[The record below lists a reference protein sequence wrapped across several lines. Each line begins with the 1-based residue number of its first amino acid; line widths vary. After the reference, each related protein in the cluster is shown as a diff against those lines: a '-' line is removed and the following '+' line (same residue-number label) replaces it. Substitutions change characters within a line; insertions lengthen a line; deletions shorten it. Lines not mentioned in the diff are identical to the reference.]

1 MTNPLLT
8 IGIPTKDRYQYLK
21 RAIDSCLRQTV
32 PVQVIVADQDGLP
45 ETANVI
51 AGYHLNGQI
60 DHVRTKATTLW
71 SNWEAAARAC
81 DTPYF
86 AWLQDDDI
94 VAPAVKR
101 EDGSLIPGTGFAHRV
116 LAAFERFP
124 EALHL
129 QSRLYCGMVA
139 DDGGLDDVMAAPWA
153 QSFPWVSMPIIRQ
166 APLQWPGQ
174 VLVPT
179 AYLTSWAMSPAVAFR
194 CGEQFNHA
202 LTYMPPACGLMYERL
217 IVAAMGMQGPWI
229 ADPMVAG
236 YWIHHSGNESYKQHV
251 DQERQ
256 TKVMIDFLDE
266 LMDHTEWEEIFASWC
281 RVMNPMQILGFAQN
295 FECEA
300 SRYAEQIKHIML
312 QSLTGRVEG
321 CDPPNGKARGLARE
335 AMSQELTWRT
345 EDFDT
350 MRGAV

>member
-1 MTNPLLT
+1 MTPLLT

-32 PVQVIVADQDGLP
+32 PVQVIVADQGGLP
-45 ETANVI
+45 ETANAI
-51 AGYHLNGQI
+51 AGYKI
-60 DHVRTKATTLW
+60 DGVEHIRTKATTLW
-71 SNWEAAARAC
+71 ENWEAAARAC
-81 DTPYF
+81 DTPFF

-94 VAPAVKR
+94 VAPAVQR
-101 EDGSLIPGTGFAHRV
+101 SDGSLVPGTGFAHRV

-153 QSFPWVSMPIIRQ
+153 QSFPWVAMPIIRQ

-174 VLVPT
+174 VLVPA
-179 AYLTSWAMSPAVAFR
+179 AYLTSWAMSPAVVFR
-194 CGEQFNHA
+194 CGEAFNKA
-202 LTYMPPACGLMYERL
+202 LAFMPPDCGLMYERL

-236 YWIHHSGNESYKQHV
+236 YWIHHGGNESYKQHV

-256 TKVMIDFLDE
+256 TQVLVEFLDE
-266 LMDHTEWEEIFASWC
+266 CMDHTEWQDVFAAWC
-281 RVMNPMQILGFAQN
+281 KVMNPMQILGFLNDFQ
-295 FECEA
+295 CGA
-300 SRYAEQIKHIML
+300 SRYVEQLKQIML
-312 QSLTGRVEG
+312 KSLVGRVEG
-321 CDPPNGKARGLARE
+321 CDPPKHLNGKAPEHDCE
-335 AMSQELTWRT
+335 AMSRELVWT
-345 EDFDT
+345 
-350 MRGAV
+350 